1 MPSQRND
8 EEGEDGEL
16 PCLECGKEG
25 KELRSELGLG
35 GLRMEKSAENEG
47 EGGLVMV
54 IACCTEKGE
63 PSMKSK
69 SSSSKS
75 VWRVS
80 VGGDILVK

>member
-1 MPSQRND
+1 
-8 EEGEDGEL
+8 
-16 PCLECGKEG
+16 
-25 KELRSELGLG
+25 
-35 GLRMEKSAENEG
+35 MEKSKEKEG

-69 SSSSKS
+69 SSERS

-80 VGGDILVK
+80 VGGDILVELEPV